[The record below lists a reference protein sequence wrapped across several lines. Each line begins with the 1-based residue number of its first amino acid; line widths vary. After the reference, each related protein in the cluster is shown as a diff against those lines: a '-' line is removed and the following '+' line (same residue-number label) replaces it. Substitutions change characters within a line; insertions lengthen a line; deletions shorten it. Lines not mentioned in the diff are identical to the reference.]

1 MDLSKV
7 GRALLQGR
15 GDAPETIE
23 TEGQML
29 QRACGELMALKNVVV
44 INDEAHHCYRE
55 KVDADDEENLKGEE
69 KDEAQKNNEA
79 ARLWINGIEAL
90 KPSRI
95 LECPPELGP
104 VARQE
109 WDRIVGELTQLGV
122 LSSFDRGPLAAYC
135 TAYALWIDAME
146 MVQKHGAMIKSPN
159 GFPIQS
165 PYLSHL
171 NRQAEIMTRIASEFG
186 FTPASRSRIFSFTQK
201 NSMLLDA
208 VDEPDDGRPW

>member
-1 MDLSKV
+1 MAHLRPSRLTHSTKRKV
-7 GRALLQGR
+7 TVVTVVTQKSPLVPERKTTPKGLKEITSSQHKLP
-15 GDAPETIE
+15 PETKE
-23 TEGQML
+23 T
-29 QRACGELMALKNVVV
+29 
-44 INDEAHHCYRE
+44 
-55 KVDADDEENLKGEE
+55 
-69 KDEAQKNNEA
+69 
-79 ARLWINGIEAL
+79 

-109 WDRIVGELTQLGV
+109 WERIVGELTQLGV

-135 TAYALWIDAME
+135 TAYALWSDAME

-159 GFPIQS
+159 GFPMQS

-171 NRQAEIMTRIASEFG
+171 NKQAEIMMRIASEFG

-208 VDEPDDGRPW
+208 VDEPNDGRPW

>member
-1 MDLSKV
+1 MQEREIKPKGLKEITSSQHK
-7 GRALLQGR
+7 L
-15 GDAPETIE
+15 PHETKK
-23 TEGQML
+23 T
-29 QRACGELMALKNVVV
+29 
-44 INDEAHHCYRE
+44 
-55 KVDADDEENLKGEE
+55 
-69 KDEAQKNNEA
+69 
-79 ARLWINGIEAL
+79 
-90 KPSRI
+90 KPTRI

-104 VARQE
+104 IARQE

-171 NRQAEIMTRIASEFG
+171 NKQAEIMTRIASEFG
-186 FTPASRSRIFSFTQK
+186 FTPASRSRIFSYSK
-201 NSMLLDA
+201 SNSLLLDA
-208 VDEPDDGRPW
+208 VNGPDDGNTGW